1 MKNSAIDYSVVN
13 EGNKITIKAEG
24 KVPMANKIM
33 LGGFLIFF
41 VVDAYFQLGTKPNI
55 PWWVF
60 PFVLLIGAIGGGI
73 GLLIARKGIH
83 KNLGIRTIIIDK
95 DNKILSSPYD
105 GISVKFS
112 DIKDVVIAEKSAL
125 IGSVSLLKLQLV
137 DGEKTL
143 TFPFPTYNKAQE
155 VLNTIKTSIK

>member
-24 KVPMANKIM
+24 KVPTTNKIM
-33 LGGFLIFF
+33 LGGFLVFF
-41 VVDAYFQLGTKPNI
+41 VIYSYFQFGTKPNI

-73 GLLIARKGIH
+73 GLLMARGIR
-83 KNLGIRTIIIDK
+83 KNLGIRTIVIDK
-95 DNKILSSPYD
+95 DNKILSSPHD

-112 DIKDVVIAEKSAL
+112 DIKDVVIAEKFAL
-125 IGSVSLLKLQLV
+125 VGSVSLLKLQLV

-155 VLNTIKTSIK
+155 VLNTIKTNIK